1 MVDGD
6 DEWGTLAPLE
16 DALEEG
22 EVSVEEES
30 EEDAPDLKHAKDVG
44 SPSAEQVERH
54 RVTHLP
60 YRSWCNHCNEG
71 RGREAGHSRQNNE
84 GRRVSTVSFN

>member
-6 DEWGTLAPLE
+6 DEWSTLAPLE

-30 EEDAPDLKHAKDVG
+30 EEDTPDLKHVKDVG

-60 YRSWCNHCNEG
+60 YRSWCKQCIM
-71 RGREAGHSRQNNE
+71 Q
-84 GRRVSTVSFN
+84 